1 MLFHVSVGVLKAN
14 WYLWQ
19 GYLRRFY
26 QLRTSSSS
34 RHQSRNRRDTS
45 AMVDKIKEMQ
55 GFFGLEQTGT
65 LDPQTLA
72 VMRRDRCG
80 VPDVENFSVYPK
92 RTKWRNKTITYRYP
106 FNLNGML

>member
-1 MLFHVSVGVLKAN
+1 
-14 WYLWQ
+14 
-19 GYLRRFY
+19 
-26 QLRTSSSS
+26 
-34 RHQSRNRRDTS
+34 
-45 AMVDKIKEMQ
+45 MVDKIKEMQ